1 MLKNYELI
9 IADTSCLI
17 LLDEINELHLLNQ
30 LFAIVHITPEIAD
43 EFKSPLPSFIRIS
56 KPENTKLVQQL
67 TKKIDLG
74 EASALALAKESNSAL
89 LIIDDLKG
97 RMLAK
102 EMGLNF
108 TGTLGIIVMAKDTG
122 ILKKIKPIFDKIQ
135 KTNFRASKSL
145 YIQLLNHCGE

>member
-9 IADTSCLI
+9 IADISCLI

-30 LFAIVHITPEIAD
+30 LFSIVLITPEISD

-74 EASALALAKESNSAL
+74 EASTLALAKESKSAL

-97 RMLAK
+97 RMLA
-102 EMGLNF
+102 GLNF

-122 ILKKIKPIFDKIQ
+122 ILKKINPIFNKIQ